1 MSKYPKVSAS
11 PLSILLFITYSNHK
25 VIPIIIACIK
35 LVSKYML
42 LCFKSMSA
50 SNNAHKRKSMTFND
64 ELMLL
69 RVSVIL
75 KISIVY
81 IHFEIMIS
89 LFCKPQFLLF

>member
-1 MSKYPKVSAS
+1 MIKYPKISAS
-11 PLSILLFITYSNHK
+11 PLSTLLSITYSNNK
-25 VIPIIIACIK
+25 VIPFINACIK
-35 LVSKYML
+35 LVSKDGL
-42 LCFKSMSA
+42 LYFKSISA
-50 SNNAHKRKSMTFND
+50 SNNAHKRKSMTFHD

-89 LFCKPQFLLF
+89 LCCKPQFLLF